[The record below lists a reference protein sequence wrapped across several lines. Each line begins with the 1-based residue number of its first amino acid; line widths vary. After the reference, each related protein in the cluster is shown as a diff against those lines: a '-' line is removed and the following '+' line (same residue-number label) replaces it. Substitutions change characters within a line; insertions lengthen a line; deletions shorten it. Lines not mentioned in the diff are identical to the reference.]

1 MDEKTSARDSRYPP
15 AARDRRRVDSSVH
28 ERDGVSDETSAVA
41 RGRLAGDA
49 SSLARFGVAPAGST
63 RGRRKRNRRLRHPR
77 VWCHFDR
84 PAGGRTRLRC
94 SSPFTS
100 VVCSRVTPRAALA
113 RWGRSAWLRRR
124 PQRRHRRRRPPRRRA
139 PPAGSPVDASR
150 DAADASRVDA
160 LATAAELFVPVR
172 ARWNVN
178 ATVDNARAA
187 AHLAAAALKPDPLTL
202 FPVDETTGRE
212 RFDQPPLGVAPMK
225 RRLTRPRG
233 VLGAYD
239 ILSRADEA
247 EDDRVTDAEP
257 EPPAEGVRGIERAS
271 VGPPLDRRPATALP
285 RRAPRRRREH
295 RAAARVVEIRAADS
309 IPAPT
314 GPARRR
320 WRRSCARRPRR
331 TSRGTRRRCMSVR
344 STTRGCSCSACGRG
358 ARSWARREGT
368 KSRRED
374 ASPRGEKR
382 GRGARGGGRGRG
394 PAAGTKRRTSH
405 ARADP
410 DPYVWG
416 FGSARKN
423 AAGRERTPTRR
434 PTETRRGEGRNRTR
448 SRSRTGKRRRTTD

>member
-1 MDEKTSARDSRYPP
+1 MGA
-15 AARDRRRVDSSVH
+15 
-28 ERDGVSDETSAVA
+28 
-41 RGRLAGDA
+41 L
-49 SSLARFGVAPAGST
+49 GVAP
-63 RGRRKRNRRLRHPR
+63 
-77 VWCHFDR
+77 
-84 PAGGRTRLRC
+84 PA
-94 SSPFTS
+94 SAAAP
-100 VVCSRVTPRAALA
+100 PALA
-113 RWGRSAWLRRR
+113 SA
-124 PQRRHRRRRPPRRRA
+124 A
-139 PPAGSPVDASR
+139 PASASAGSPVDASR

-257 EPPAEGVRGIERAS
+257 EPPAEGVGESSERALGRPS
-271 VGPPLDRRPATALP
+271 IVDLRRLSHDELLAAAANTAPPLASSRS
-285 RRAPRRRREH
+285 
-295 RAAARVVEIRAADS
+295 AADS
-309 IPAPT
+309 IPAPDRT
-314 GPARRR
+314 REAAMAALVREASPADAARDAATLYERQVNDQRLQLQRLRARRTKLGLVEKE
-320 WRRSCARRPRR
+320 RRADEKTLRRGGRR
-331 TSRGTRRRCMSVR
+331 G
-344 STTRGCSCSACGRG
+344 
-358 ARSWARREGT
+358 
-368 KSRRED
+368 
-374 ASPRGEKR
+374 

-416 FGSARKN
+416 SAPRGKN
-423 AAGRERTPTRR
+423 AEGRERTPTRR

>member
-1 MDEKTSARDSRYPP
+1 MGA
-15 AARDRRRVDSSVH
+15 
-28 ERDGVSDETSAVA
+28 
-41 RGRLAGDA
+41 L
-49 SSLARFGVAPAGST
+49 GVAP
-63 RGRRKRNRRLRHPR
+63 
-77 VWCHFDR
+77 
-84 PAGGRTRLRC
+84 PA
-94 SSPFTS
+94 S
-100 VVCSRVTPRAALA
+100 AA
-113 RWGRSAWLRRR
+113 
-124 PQRRHRRRRPPRRRA
+124 A
-139 PPAGSPVDASR
+139 PPASASAAPASASAGSPVDASR

-247 EDDRVTDAEP
+247 EDDRLTDAEP
-257 EPPAEGVRGIERAS
+257 EPPAEGVGESIERAS
-271 VGPPLDRRPATALP
+271 GRPSIVDLRRLSHD
-285 RRAPRRRREH
+285 ELL
-295 RAAARVVEIRAADS
+295 AAAANTAQPLASSRSAVDS
-309 IPAPT
+309 IPAPDRT
-314 GPARRR
+314 REAAMAALVREASPADAARDAATLYERQVNDQRLQLQRLRARRTKLGLVEKE
-320 WRRSCARRPRR
+320 RRADEKTLRRGGRR
-331 TSRGTRRRCMSVR
+331 G
-344 STTRGCSCSACGRG
+344 
-358 ARSWARREGT
+358 
-368 KSRRED
+368 
-374 ASPRGEKR
+374 

-416 FGSARKN
+416 FGSARKK
-423 AAGRERTPTRR
+423 
-434 PTETRRGEGRNRTR
+434 RRGAREDADATTNEDSSGRGSKPNPKPKPNGKAAADDGLGDDDSEEGEAGDLGGGG
-448 SRSRTGKRRRTTD
+448 SDATGDGDADESGSERAEKHP

>member
-1 MDEKTSARDSRYPP
+1 MGA
-15 AARDRRRVDSSVH
+15 
-28 ERDGVSDETSAVA
+28 
-41 RGRLAGDA
+41 L
-49 SSLARFGVAPAGST
+49 GVAP
-63 RGRRKRNRRLRHPR
+63 
-77 VWCHFDR
+77 
-84 PAGGRTRLRC
+84 PA
-94 SSPFTS
+94 S
-100 VVCSRVTPRAALA
+100 AA
-113 RWGRSAWLRRR
+113 
-124 PQRRHRRRRPPRRRA
+124 A
-139 PPAGSPVDASR
+139 PPASASAAPASASAGSPVDASR

-257 EPPAEGVRGIERAS
+257 EPPAEGVGESSERALGRPS
-271 VGPPLDRRPATALP
+271 IVDLRRLSHD
-285 RRAPRRRREH
+285 ELL
-295 RAAARVVEIRAADS
+295 AAAANTAQPLASSRSAADS

-358 ARSWARREGT
+358 ARSSGS
-368 KSRRED
+368 SRRNE
-374 ASPRGEKR
+374 E
-382 GRGARGGGRGRG
+382 
-394 PAAGTKRRTSH
+394 
-405 ARADP
+405 
-410 DPYVWG
+410 
-416 FGSARKN
+416 
-423 AAGRERTPTRR
+423 PTRR
-434 PTETRRGEGRNRTR
+434 RFAAGGEEGEGR
-448 SRSRTGKRRRTTD
+448 SRRRPRPRPRRGDEEADVARARGP